1 MADKDLSVNIGV
13 SLDFDENAAAKQLD
27 SLAKKLGMRGKDIVS
42 EIGIKINITNA
53 AEVKGII
60 DDIEATLRTLYIAS
74 EQRGVSL
81 GKALA
86 GTPERQAR
94 LIDGLKQELNLI
106 ERINNANAQAT
117 RTSAGNGNSK
127 LNLKQ
132 RIAQDIFSDPN
143 QDFEVA
149 RFTRP
154 DNLKAK
160 SYAKKQISNL
170 EKDLQDIE
178 SIDLSKLTGEAE
190 ALAGEKIDKLEAA
203 IFEVNDAVDE
213 FMFGSGELSDS
224 LNKLNNYLSTA
235 AAVATTIISNDQFEL
250 LPESGG
256 FKAKDLDYRSQLMQD
271 EALSL
276 SQTLGAVA
284 DGFRVSEEDLM
295 KVQNIKFKSDLSG
308 QSGDLEKP
316 VIDAV
321 TFLNAFNKVLEENT
335 SQILGIGNV
344 PEDWELKRSNNRK
357 DFKPYTTPALEE
369 LPMVAG
375 MWETL
380 LPKVLNSK
388 DGVQKLNE
396 QVQKLQTKI
405 FDIIT
410 ERALKAA
417 NSAGGNL
424 DNYDQSTKEYKRAT
438 NSIYGYAPSG
448 LDIGGG
454 DNANL
459 RRYMDEAAARSIYES
474 EQFFG
479 LKSGTYVQQMEGTFS
494 KLFGDIPAMFAGSIK
509 DAEYDFTLE
518 DLIRA
523 ANQTTFIDRS
533 GAGVM
538 GSGQN
543 YDRVPKFGDQLRENP
558 VILSRAMSAEGSPG
572 VSRSAIQ
579 KKFEKNL
586 ETFKVGDF
594 YLPDAGKM
602 ARTLAFMQ
610 SFVDQAEK
618 IKIIKNAL
626 PEGITS
632 LEGTGTKNV
641 KDPGVG
647 FIGPIE
653 EKQTVEEKLPRT
665 LEERAADKAYGQA
678 QAKLIAK
685 RRDRIRKDAE
695 AFDKAWDEAH
705 AEEARRNSGAPAV
718 VESRPEI
725 KANVQ
730 KRVAKKVK
738 AVEKQIEEAAAAEVK
753 QDSPAAEPFTLKDN
767 KPRLREIIGR
777 EKLLQGEALAVGVD
791 TEFNPKLN
799 QNITEF
805 SAIIKTAT
813 GEFVKLVDFIHMP
826 LDRAN
831 LALDPSPAHVQA
843 ANSPEKLIERA
854 KTLGYNAQ
862 DIGDTT
868 DVEVNRRLM
877 AQRAKE
883 ISDMFEVLA
892 EYDVAI
898 TGSKLANAEG
908 ASIRKFINYVN
919 TFVEGMAG
927 TTIPQPDVLRK
938 AFDSSKEFGLLDR
951 NSDLASRLPSTPT
964 GKSETKLQT
973 IFAMMAKDFG
983 EFFSN
988 FSSVMRMTDSGPRF
1002 TSAASR
1008 EMTPHFAQAD
1018 AMASIVVR
1026 ELFRKFAPA
1035 AESTKATPAT
1045 KSSAG
1050 SGGGG
1055 KIPPEPPTAS
1065 AADDPMGERKA
1076 NALARAFYSQNEYT
1090 KMLSKLT
1097 SEEKDLIARR
1107 LQDLKANGEQIAI
1120 SAAILEKETKLA
1132 QLRANMKGLRGADY
1146 SAAREEIRKLDAE
1159 VIKLTRSGER
1169 NEEAVIAQVLAEGR
1183 HKKVTEQ
1190 LTENARKQFDL
1201 AMQRDQA
1208 GKNFSVQIQAQLK
1221 AELEAQKAVQKANR
1235 EQINQWVTGRYAL
1248 YDVGNFYQ
1256 NLSQQMF
1263 RLSRQIFN
1271 TTQVYRS
1278 FETAFT
1284 SVERAMQIS
1293 GSAAIG
1299 MRDQFVKLSET
1310 LPVTFEDLSKIA
1322 TLGAQM
1328 GIGAGGIKDFTAT
1341 VAKFSAITT
1350 ISADT
1355 VAQKFGRIAELAK
1368 IDSSEFQNLGS
1379 AVAFAGVNAVA
1390 TESEILTL
1398 SESIAAVSTQAGLT
1412 PAEIIGMST
1421 ALASVGIQAEQAR
1434 GVFTRVFADINR
1446 AVSRGGS
1453 ELDAFAKVSGM
1464 SSEDFAKQW
1473 GTEGQSYN
1481 VFRKLLGG
1489 LGSSSDATK
1498 AFDALNIVETR
1509 EVNTLTRLAESLGVV
1524 DQAVSDSNQSFA
1536 DGTFLAASFEKT
1548 ADNLDAQLIIFKNNV
1563 DSLVVSITQS
1573 LAPGLKEVLKFAS
1586 GFIEVLKLGSKSS
1599 VVQWALPLGL
1609 GITAVGAAATAAVAG
1624 VSKLI
1629 AQIYAFR
1636 VANIN
1641 AMNSSA
1647 TDINGPINR
1656 IKQLTGAYSG
1666 LIEVRSGLKGVAGP
1680 EVKGLVTPVT
1690 FKARDII
1697 SGQREAFAEF
1707 AKTRSFAS
1715 AMNIMNSTRE
1725 NALMESAN
1733 ILMISANKNEA
1744 GSIALARQQ
1753 ADAVQRI
1760 VDARRQEIAALAEKG
1775 ALGGLS
1781 EAELLSQKFFIKLT
1795 KTGAEV
1801 IDDATAAEIRRTAAA
1816 KGATAAQI
1824 QEAAAIKMVN
1834 AETQTATKAVGL
1846 GFTGILNKLTGFLGV
1861 VGIIGTVVSMVDMLR
1876 VSLEE
1881 ANKIDLLG
1889 SGGSV
1894 QSLRDAMTEDTK
1906 IWRETGKAI
1915 STVKSEYEVYEPVV
1929 YAAHDAVKA
1938 ISGVNKDLKST
1949 TGEVTDSVKSQTIA
1963 IGQNT
1968 KEWMLNAIIANDK
1981 VNGWLEKNPTL
1992 FNDAESALQDYGTS
2006 FADVMKSVLSDPEG
2020 GQEIAIG
2027 KITTAIDKN
2036 KMALIARGREL
2047 VKIKPDSSMA
2057 DFLKDPAY
2065 FALVRRERAMQKII
2079 TLVPEMS
2086 GALKEGLNKS
2096 GFMASMKEIFNEAF
2110 GEDLPDSVKEGT
2122 QKAAKTLTQW
2132 SGEVAQIISSA
2143 LEIRSQKTTAL
2154 DGITKA
2160 WSDLRK
2166 KADDAKKAV
2175 KKAQDQINSL
2185 KANRSTLEYQLN
2197 IAIKYGDSKRATE
2210 IQAKLD
2216 ENTTSL
2222 SDANEQLAEA
2232 QKNAST
2238 ELKGNSDAA
2247 IDNRAT
2253 LRSLVNTY
2261 VPYIQALEN
2270 STVKGETFAQ
2280 KQERIAAKVGVLKKE
2295 FESQALALGFAQK
2308 DLAAYL
2314 GDFDAMATIVKKVPN
2329 TVTVKIDGLPAALR
2343 ALREFAS
2350 SANTELGKIKLDDKA
2365 KDAALIKGY
2374 DDQISVLKFQAQAVN
2389 ENKALSAAGRAS
2401 SLSIIG
2407 NTIRDLVS
2415 KMAALKAKTYATGGY
2430 VSGAGTGTSDSIPA
2444 RLSNGEFV
2452 MSAKSVGTYGVD
2464 FMNALNQSRV
2474 MYAPATPQA
2483 SQASGGS
2490 SVVYLSPDDRALL
2503 RAAIDRP
2510 VNLYADSTR
2519 LAQSVNNGNKVLAQ
2533 RGSI

>member
-1 MADKDLSVNIGV
+1 MADKNLSVGIDVVLDINTKKLDALGERIGMTG
-13 SLDFDENAAAKQLD
+13 KQLEEALNLKVDWTSLTFLKNEIVKLESRATSLGTTLSSALSANPAGQQEVINILKEQLSYVNKIKEANAQISSSKKNGKQVDIKQAIAQELFGDKAVDFNVGAFKSEIESRGKGWIEDFGDDAIELVDVLED
-27 SLAKKLGMRGKDIVS
+27 SSKTLLQDINGLAK
-42 EIGIKINITNA
+42 EAA
-53 AEVKGII
+53 AEVGVKFKSSTEMLTGFN
-60 DDIEATLRTLYIAS
+60 ANTLEDGAETLA
-74 EQRGVSL
+74 
-81 GKALA
+81 A
-86 GTPERQAR
+86 
-94 LIDGLKQELNLI
+94 GLKAVSENISLSGDLI
-106 ERINNANAQAT
+106 INGQKFAEKDLVQSI
-117 RTSAGNGNSK
+117 R
-127 LNLKQ
+127 
-132 RIAQDIFSDPN
+132 
-143 QDFEVA
+143 DFEVDSKGV
-149 RFTRP
+149 FTISPAMFLDAYRKVIAKLGE
-154 DNLKAK
+154 NLVTVN
-160 SYAKKQISNL
+160 STDY
-170 EKDLQDIE
+170 KDLSFKPLEGKAPAQ
-178 SIDLSKLTGEAE
+178 
-190 ALAGEKIDKLEAA
+190 AGQNVVDYMQKTLDEIAAKPGGSAKIDQKL
-203 IFEVNDAVDE
+203 
-213 FMFGSGELSDS
+213 
-224 LNKLNNYLSTA
+224 
-235 AAVATTIISNDQFEL
+235 
-250 LPESGG
+250 
-256 FKAKDLDYRSQLMQD
+256 
-271 EALSL
+271 
-276 SQTLGAVA
+276 
-284 DGFRVSEEDLM
+284 
-295 KVQNIKFKSDLSG
+295 
-308 QSGDLEKP
+308 GDLEEK
-316 VIDAV
+316 II
-321 TFLNAFNKVLEENT
+321 LE
-335 SQILGIGNV
+335 IL
-344 PEDWELKRSNNRK
+344 EKARR
-357 DFKPYTTPALEE
+357 
-369 LPMVAG
+369 AG
-375 MWETL
+375 
-380 LPKVLNSK
+380 
-388 DGVQKLNE
+388 
-396 QVQKLQTKI
+396 
-405 FDIIT
+405 
-410 ERALKAA
+410 ERALKDPNEF
-417 NSAGGNL
+417 NSRML
-424 DNYDQSTKEYKRAT
+424 DT
-438 NSIYGYAPSG
+438 YAPSADTAAIAG
-448 LDIGGG
+448 SADTT
-454 DNANL
+454 NL
-459 RRYMDEAAARSIYES
+459 ERYADQEAAKVAHQLEQLYGLAEGTIAAYVKVFSQDSSDPNKLFDIVRAARAIVGSS
-474 EQFFG
+474 FTDS
-479 LKSGTYVQQMEGTFS
+479 SGTNVPSATSRGLVSGEGKTIGQQIIDNPAILQNVLGVQQ
-494 KLFGDIPAMFAGSIK
+494 
-509 DAEYDFTLE
+509 
-518 DLIRA
+518 
-523 ANQTTFIDRS
+523 
-533 GAGVM
+533 
-538 GSGQN
+538 
-543 YDRVPKFGDQLRENP
+543 
-558 VILSRAMSAEGSPG
+558 
-572 VSRSAIQ
+572 
-579 KKFEKNL
+579 
-586 ETFKVGDF
+586 
-594 YLPDAGKM
+594 
-602 ARTLAFMQ
+602 
-610 SFVDQAEK
+610 
-618 IKIIKNAL
+618 
-626 PEGITS
+626 
-632 LEGTGTKNV
+632 
-641 KDPGVG
+641 
-647 FIGPIE
+647 
-653 EKQTVEEKLPRT
+653 
-665 LEERAADKAYGQA
+665 
-678 QAKLIAK
+678 
-685 RRDRIRKDAE
+685 E
-695 AFDKAWDEAH
+695 AFDKKVEALL
-705 AEEARRNSGAPAV
+705 AARIKDQGGLAPGDLEQAV
-718 VESRPEI
+718 QLALVQSLAGQIARI
-725 KANVQ
+725 KISPTE
-730 KRVAKKVK
+730 VAK
-738 AVEKQIEEAAAAEVK
+738 AAAE
-753 QDSPAAEPFTLKDN
+753 QALTTTTSAAEPFTLKDN
-767 KPRLREIIGR
+767 KPRFREIIGR

-919 TFVEGMAG
+919 TFVEGIAG

-973 IFAMMAKDFG
+973 IFAMMAKDFE

-1002 TSAASR
+1002 TSAAGR

-1076 NALARAFYSQNEYT
+1076 NALAKAFYSQNEYT

-1159 VIKLTRSGER
+1159 VIKLTRSGQR

-1293 GSAAIG
+1293 GSAAVG
-1299 MRDQFVKLSET
+1299 MREQFVKLSET

-1328 GIGAGGIKDFTAT
+1328 GIGAGGIEDFTST

-1398 SESIAAVSTQAGLT
+1398 SESIAAVSTQAGLA

-1647 TDINGPINR
+1647 TDMGGSINK

-1680 EVKGLVTPVT
+1680 DTKGLITPVT
-1690 FKARDII
+1690 FKARDIV

-1707 AKTRSFAS
+1707 AKTRSLAS
-1715 AMNIMNSTRE
+1715 ATNIMNSTRE
-1725 NALMESAN
+1725 NALMQSAN
-1733 ILMISANKNEA
+1733 ILMVSANKNEA

-1775 ALGGLS
+1775 ALEGIS
-1781 EAELLSQKFFIKLT
+1781 ESEMLAQKFYVEITKNGAVAISQSEIAKLKEIAANRSLSASERELAASRLASIK
-1795 KTGAEV
+1795 A
-1801 IDDATAAEIRRTAAA
+1801 
-1816 KGATAAQI
+1816 
-1824 QEAAAIKMVN
+1824 VN

-1846 GFTGILNKLTGFLGV
+1846 GFTGWLNKLTGVLGV
-1861 VGIIGTVVSMVDMLR
+1861 VGILGTVISMVDMLR
-1876 VSLEE
+1876 VSIEE
-1881 ANKIDLLG
+1881 ANKVDLLG
-1889 SGGSV
+1889 SGGGV
-1894 QSLRDAMTEDTK
+1894 QSLRDAMAEDTK
-1906 IWRETGKAI
+1906 VWRETGEAI
-1915 STVKSEYEVYEPVV
+1915 STVESKYESYEPAVYEA
-1929 YAAHDAVKA
+1929 YDAVVSVTGA
-1938 ISGVNKDLKST
+1938 NKNLKTT
-1949 TGEVTDSVKSQTIA
+1949 TGEVTDKLEAQTVA

-1968 KEWMLNAIIANDK
+1968 KEWIYNSIIGNEK
-1981 VNGWLEKNPTL
+1981 VNAWIKDNPGL
-1992 FNDAESALQDYGTS
+1992 FSEAEDALGSYGTS
-2006 FADVMKSVLSDPEG
+2006 FANLMNGVLKNPEAGGISAINKIDAALQQVSDKSRARLEQWNRENPEQSDPSLPTSMVKSPDED
-2020 GQEIAIG
+2020 AI
-2027 KITTAIDKN
+2027 
-2036 KMALIARGREL
+2036 LAR
-2047 VKIKPDSSMA
+2047 
-2057 DFLKDPAY
+2057 
-2065 FALVRRERAMQKII
+2065 LVRQRAALQKLKAIFADVKAGLIEASDLTAFQASLKKAWDMAFDEDPNAAIER
-2079 TLVPEMS
+2079 
-2086 GALKEGLNKS
+2086 
-2096 GFMASMKEIFNEAF
+2096 
-2110 GEDLPDSVKEGT
+2110 GT

-2143 LEIRSQKTTAL
+2143 LEIRAQKTTAL

-2222 SDANEQLAEA
+2222 SDASEQLAEA